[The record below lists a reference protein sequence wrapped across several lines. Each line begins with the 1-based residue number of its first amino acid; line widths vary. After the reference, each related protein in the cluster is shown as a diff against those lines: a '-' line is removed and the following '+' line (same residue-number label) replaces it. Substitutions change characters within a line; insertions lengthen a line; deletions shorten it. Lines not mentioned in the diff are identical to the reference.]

1 MAAEGLSLPERYQK
15 QVESILRDHALGV
28 ETWAYGS
35 RVNGNSHEAS
45 DLDLVLRGTDLE
57 PIPERTLSDLM
68 DAFEASNIPILIDV
82 HDWARLPSSFHETIK
97 PNYVVVQ
104 PGADR

>member
-1 MAAEGLSLPERYQK
+1 MAADGLVLPERYREL
-15 QVESILRDHALGV
+15 VESILREHVLGV

-35 RVNGNSHEAS
+35 RVNGDSHEAS

-57 PIPERTLSDLM
+57 PIPERALSDLI

-82 HDWARLPSSFHETIK
+82 HDWARLPASFHEAIE
-97 PNYVVVQ
+97 PNYVVLQ
-104 PGADR
+104 PGADC